1 MKSTLLSTRLF
12 FNSLLGMLV
21 VVAAALAGVAWHQ
34 VQSAR
39 DSQRS
44 HVFSLATAAS
54 GEVAHMLVEQGT
66 KQLPSALPWQMEDRL
81 RNQLNELG
89 GPDALTALGVLV
101 EVVRE
106 TPGES
111 EPKRRFTRVGFFDVP
126 VFKPMINGQSPDAS
140 VLEAIILAADG
151 APYAVSSRF
160 VNAEGAEGK
169 KGKLSEWITAA
180 APIVLPDGT
189 RPGFLVARQP
199 LFQFKHLLAAPKTVT
214 TITLAVGAGLVPG
227 LLLAIGLGRRIG
239 MRVRHLADG
248 LHALRQCIWTYRLP
262 PTGTDDISEASRVY
276 NDTIEHLAA
285 EEQRKQALIQEC
297 ISAKK
302 MAESAMET
310 KADFLAN
317 MSHEIRTPMNGIIG
331 TTSLLLDMNL
341 GTEQKELVRMIRTS
355 GESLLHLINDILDFS
370 KLESAKMELERMP
383 VHMERLFQESM
394 AIFAYKAAEKDLEL
408 NYHVFD
414 TLPRYISSD
423 FQRLKQ
429 ILVNLLGNAVKF
441 TDRGEILALAQPVLR
456 PRPQGGGEQMYLQI
470 SVRDTGI
477 GIPASKLSRLFQAFT
492 QADQSTTRKYGGT
505 GLGLAISRRLCR
517 LLSGEIN
524 VVSEEGRGSNFY
536 FEIPLEV
543 APEDN
548 DSLAEEAQC
557 LAAVKNRTVSVFSPH
572 ETTSSIVLHHCRNFG
587 MMAEAR
593 PLKAS
598 ASPKELFDGGSP
610 LVIIDIQSFSADEA
624 NRLSLEMAARGIAAV
639 GLVPIAHEQVK
650 KTFQSVLGAQCLFVH
665 KPAGRRDLLRSL
677 AALCSAP
684 PPVPRT
690 APTAVAPSQ
699 VMASIRARLNAPP
712 LNPLPASASAT
723 AEAYAAHNGGGMT
736 PQPPPAAALS
746 APAPAAPSAE
756 SSSAAPSFAN
766 EHPARILLVEDQPM
780 NQKLARLML
789 ARLGYNDVEIA
800 ENGREAVELVARN
813 QYDLVF
819 MDLQMPELGGQDAT
833 RAIRNNFLLKQ
844 QPVIVAVT
852 GHALSGVREECINAG
867 MNDFVTKP
875 VSLDMLREVIS
886 RTIRPDQDVAMR
898 M

>member
-1 MKSTLLSTRLF
+1 MKSTLLSTRLL

-21 VVAAALAGVAWHQ
+21 VVGAALAGVAWHQ

-39 DSQRS
+39 DSQRA

-54 GEVAHMLVEQGT
+54 AELAQTLVAKGSRT
-66 KQLPSALPWQMEDRL
+66 LPSALSWEMEDRL
-81 RNQLNELG
+81 RSRLNELG

-101 EVVRE
+101 EVVRD
-106 TPGES
+106 TPGEM

-126 VFKPMINGQSPDAS
+126 TFKATVNGQSPDAS
-140 VLEAIILAADG
+140 VLEAIMLAANG

-160 VNAEGAEGK
+160 VNSGARGAKNAE
-169 KGKLSEWITAA
+169 LSEWITAA
-180 APIVLPDGT
+180 APIVMPDGSK
-189 RPGFLVARQP
+189 PGILVARQP
-199 LFQFKHLLAAPKTVT
+199 MFQFKHLLSAPKTVT

-239 MRVRHLADG
+239 MRVRRLADG

-262 PTGTDDISEASRVY
+262 QKGMDDIAEASRVY

-285 EEQRKQALIQEC
+285 EEERKQALIQEC

-302 MAESAMET
+302 LAESAMEA
-310 KADFLAN
+310 KSDFLAN

-341 GTEQKELVRMIRTS
+341 RPEESEMVKMIRTS

-383 VHMERLFQESM
+383 VNLERLFQESM
-394 AIFAYKAAEKDLEL
+394 SIFAYRAAEKGIEL

-414 TLPRYISSD
+414 TLPRHISSD

-456 PRPQGGGEQMYLQI
+456 PRPQGGGEQMYIQI

-477 GIPASKLSRLFQAFT
+477 GIPSSKLSRLFQAFT

-536 FEIPLEV
+536 FEVPLEV

-548 DSLAEEAQC
+548 ESLAGEVQC
-557 LAAVKNRTVSVFSPH
+557 HTAVRGRAVLVLSPH
-572 ETTSSIVLHHCRNFG
+572 ETTSSIVMHHCRNFG
-587 MMAEAR
+587 MLADAR
-593 PLKAS
+593 ALTAG
-598 ASPKELFDGGSP
+598 ATGAQLFEGAP
-610 LVIIDIQSFSADEA
+610 PMVVMDIPSFSEDEA
-624 NRLSLEMAARGIAAV
+624 GRLAREMASRGISVV

-650 KTFQSVLGAQCLFVH
+650 KTFQAILGTQCLFVH
-665 KPAGRRDLLRSL
+665 KPAGRRDMLRAL
-677 AALCSAP
+677 AHLC
-684 PPVPRT
+684 
-690 APTAVAPSQ
+690 
-699 VMASIRARLNAPP
+699 
-712 LNPLPASASAT
+712 
-723 AEAYAAHNGGGMT
+723 
-736 PQPPPAAALS
+736 S
-746 APAPAAPSAE
+746 APAPAPRVASPARALHPFLAGSNATPTTQNFASQVAAPAQAPPAE
-756 SSSAAPSFAN
+756 SSSPMASFAK

-780 NQKLARLML
+780 NQKLARMML
-789 ARLGYNDVEIA
+789 ARLGYEGVDLA
-800 ENGREAVELVARN
+800 ENGREAVDLVARN
-813 QYDLVF
+813 NYDLVF

-833 RAIRNNFLLKQ
+833 RAIRNNFLLKH
-844 QPVIVAVT
+844 QPIIVAVT
-852 GHALSGVREECINAG
+852 GHALSGVREECMSAG
-867 MNDFVTKP
+867 MNEFVTKP
-875 VSLDMLREVIS
+875 VSLDALREVIS
-886 RTIRPDQDVAMR
+886 RTVRPSQDVALHG
-898 M
+898 

>member
-1 MKSTLLSTRLF
+1 MKSTLLSTRLL

-21 VVAAALAGVAWHQ
+21 VVAAAMAGVAWHQ

-44 HVFSLATAAS
+44 HVFSLVTAAS
-54 GEVAHMLVEQGT
+54 AELGHMLVEQNA
-66 KQLPSALPWQMEDRL
+66 KQLPSALPWQMEERL
-81 RNQLNELG
+81 RNQLNEFG
-89 GPDALTALGVLV
+89 GPDVLTSLGVLV

-106 TPGES
+106 IPGEV

-126 VFKPMINGQSPDAS
+126 TFKPSISGQSPDAS

-160 VNAEGAEGK
+160 VNSGA
-169 KGKLSEWITAA
+169 KGTKNEELSEWITAA
-180 APIVLPDGT
+180 SPILLPDGT
-189 RPGFLVARQP
+189 RLGFLVARQP
-199 LFQFKHLLAAPKTVT
+199 LFQFRHLLAARKTVSM
-214 TITLAVGAGLVPG
+214 ITLAVGAGLVPG

-239 MRVRHLADG
+239 MRVRRLADG

-262 PTGTDDISEASRVY
+262 QKGTDDISEASRVY

-302 MAESAMET
+302 LAESAMET
-310 KADFLAN
+310 KSDFLAN

-341 GTEQKELVRMIRTS
+341 GPEQRELVKMIRTS

-383 VHMERLFQESM
+383 VNMEKLFQESM
-394 AIFAYKAAEKDLEL
+394 SIFAYKAAEKGIEL

-414 TLPRYISSD
+414 TLPRHISSD

-456 PRPQGGGEQMYLQI
+456 PRPQGGGEQMYVQV

-477 GIPASKLSRLFQAFT
+477 GIPASKVSRLFQAFT

-548 DSLAEEAQC
+548 ESLAEEVHC
-557 LAAVKNRTVSVFSPH
+557 LASVKGRSVLVLSPH

-587 MMAEAR
+587 MVADAR
-593 PLKAS
+593 TLTPGA
-598 ASPKELFDGGSP
+598 ATRQLFDDAPS
-610 LVIIDIQSFSADEA
+610 VVVIDIPSFSGDEA
-624 NRLSLEMAARGIAAV
+624 SRLSLELAARGLAV
-639 GLVPIAHEQVK
+639 VGMVPIAHEQVK
-650 KTFQSVLGAQCLFVH
+650 KIFHSVLGGQCLFVH
-665 KPAGRRDLLRSL
+665 KPAGRRDLLRALAQLCMEPRPAPRAVPIALPPGSL
-677 AALCSAP
+677 SGP
-684 PPVPRT
+684 FRDENEV
-690 APTAVAPSQ
+690 
-699 VMASIRARLNAPP
+699 
-712 LNPLPASASAT
+712 
-723 AEAYAAHNGGGMT
+723 
-736 PQPPPAAALS
+736 
-746 APAPAAPSAE
+746 APAAPVPLVTAASTEATPAPPPSAPRAAAKE
-756 SSSAAPSFAN
+756 SSGANATASFAS

-789 ARLGYNDVEIA
+789 ARLGYNEVDIA
-800 ENGREAVELVARN
+800 ENGREAIELVARTP
-813 QYDLVF
+813 YDLVF
-819 MDLQMPELGGQDAT
+819 MDLQMPEMGGEDAT
-833 RAIRNNFLLKQ
+833 RAIRNNFLLKH
-844 QPVIVAVT
+844 QPIIVAVT
-852 GHALSGVREECINAG
+852 GHALSGVREECISAG

-886 RTIRPDQDVAMR
+886 RTIRPGQDVVMR
-898 M
+898 G